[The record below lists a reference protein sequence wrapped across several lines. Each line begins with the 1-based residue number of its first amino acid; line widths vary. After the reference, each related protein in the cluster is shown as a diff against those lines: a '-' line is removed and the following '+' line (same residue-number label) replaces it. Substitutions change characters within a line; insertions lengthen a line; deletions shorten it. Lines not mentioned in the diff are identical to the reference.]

1 MKKLI
6 VPLIWHFWKDNV
18 SEMEDI
24 LVVARGGGVGLL
36 KGMAP
41 LGIPVVSE
49 LFSVLTV
56 MVAEPTQVRKLYRT

>member
-1 MKKLI
+1 
-6 VPLIWHFWKDNV
+6 
-18 SEMEDI
+18 MEDT

-56 MVAEPTQVRKLYRT
+56 MVAEPAQVRKLYRT